1 MDFLEEPDMVAQVGE
16 ERVLGEFGVLDF
28 FASAERPKPVE
39 RFSACAGSFDAK
51 ASVAN
56 EPASFGEKVCGW
68 FVERV
73 AATVAC
79 FEIEIVAP
87 HVASVQ
93 KPARENIGF
102 VGGVGCRGRTRRWC
116 CVLFRVLLAR

>member
-1 MDFLEEPDMVAQVGE
+1 MNYLMAFKQFSRLVQKLYGMNFLQESNVMPQVGE

-56 EPASFGEKVCGW
+56 EPASFGEKVCGR

-93 KPARENIGF
+93 KPARENI
-102 VGGVGCRGRTRRWC
+102 
-116 CVLFRVLLAR
+116 